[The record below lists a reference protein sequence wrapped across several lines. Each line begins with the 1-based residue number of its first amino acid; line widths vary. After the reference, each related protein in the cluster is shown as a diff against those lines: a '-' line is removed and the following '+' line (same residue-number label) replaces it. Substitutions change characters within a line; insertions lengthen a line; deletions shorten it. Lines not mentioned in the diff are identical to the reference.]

1 MMIRRRGV
9 MGGVVVC
16 VMTNPTCSCAMLAMM
31 IASAVL
37 VGCASD
43 AGPGDEPVITPA
55 AITPRERPATV
66 TRTAVRPDGGG
77 VVSPAGGGGLARAA
91 VRSADLDY
99 LDALERR
106 PAISNDDAIT
116 GMLLITTGRIGR
128 DYAAR
133 VAEAQRAGL
142 IPGEAEGPPP
152 APRRAASAGDV
163 SRLVAVALRS
173 VEPSL
178 AAGDA
183 GAGMNW
189 LRQRGALP
197 AAMNET
203 DLPTGPQFLAVL
215 LAVGEALDAVPA
227 AGGK

>member
-1 MMIRRRGV
+1 MQTFGRRSGV
-9 MGGVVVC
+9 GFVPRLAGLCVVSV
-16 VMTNPTCSCAMLAMM
+16 LAL
-31 IASAVL
+31 APGL
-37 VGCASD
+37 LGGCAGGAD
-43 AGPGDEPVITPA
+43 AEPVITPA
-55 AITPRERPATV
+55 SIAPRERPAVV

-77 VVSPAGGGGLARAA
+77 VVSPGGTGQARAA

-128 DYAAR
+128 DYPAR

-142 IPGEAEGPPP
+142 ITGEADGPPP
-152 APRRAASAGDV
+152 APRRAANAGDV
-163 SRLVAVALRS
+163 SRLVALALRA

-178 AAGDA
+178 ASGEAS
-183 GAGMNW
+183 AGMNW

-215 LAVGEALDAVPA
+215 MAVGEALDATPA
-227 AGGK
+227 AGTK